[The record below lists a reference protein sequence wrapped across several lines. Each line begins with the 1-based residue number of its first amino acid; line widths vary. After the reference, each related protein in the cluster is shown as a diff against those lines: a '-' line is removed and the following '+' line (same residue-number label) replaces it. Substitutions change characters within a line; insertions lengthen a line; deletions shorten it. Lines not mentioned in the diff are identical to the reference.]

1 MRINVMREDERF
13 KGISENRLI
22 FENTRGEI
30 RIVTLIEDEDGI
42 RVDTDR
48 EIVIGYGDGTV
59 EYGDMDD
66 GIEITTF

>member
-1 MRINVMREDERF
+1 MRINLMREDERF